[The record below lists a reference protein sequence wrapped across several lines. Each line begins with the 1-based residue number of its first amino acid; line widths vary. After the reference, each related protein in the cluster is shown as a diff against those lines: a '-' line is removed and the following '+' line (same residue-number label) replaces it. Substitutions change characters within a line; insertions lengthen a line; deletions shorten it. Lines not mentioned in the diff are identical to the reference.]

1 MLPMCPACDSVL
13 PLFTYYSKTVQY
25 EKSESRGTRRFDF
38 CRLIL
43 HFRVHGHICSGLYSD
58 ASRSY
63 IHETVLKW
71 KGIATYINI
80 WRVIVSDLRS
90 IGDDK
95 VGGVNIVNEGSSQV
109 DCTSTRVCH
118 LLLGPGFIHMY
129 VYTLVLR
136 GKIKGREKGT
146 SLRKGVNGPITAQ
159 LSLVL

>member
-1 MLPMCPACDSVL
+1 MLRA
-13 PLFTYYSKTVQY
+13 
-25 EKSESRGTRRFDF
+25 
-38 CRLIL
+38 
-43 HFRVHGHICSGLYSD
+43 

-71 KGIATYINI
+71 NGIATYINI
-80 WRVIVSDLRS
+80 WRVTVSDLRS

-95 VGGVNIVNEGSSQV
+95 VCGVNIVNEGSSQV

-136 GKIKGREKGT
+136 GRIKGGEKDEEKAAH
-146 SLRKGVNGPITAQ
+146 LY
-159 LSLVL
+159 VLGCNSM